1 MWGCLPQ
8 QFVLPRC
15 ESPRTPT
22 RLTGISNYR
31 SKWRRERT
39 SDAQGKHRHV
49 LNQSHI
55 NKILSFEI
63 ASFLL
68 VIALSWM
75 SEMTELPHVM
85 GAPEY
90 ISNWRESTLET
101 LIVIFVAIP
110 VLVITRRLLSGL
122 HYLEGFLCVCD
133 WCKKLNHNNEWIPLE
148 DFFQEKFAMPT
159 SHGMCSACAEKLRTQ
174 NRKVAVA

>member
-1 MWGCLPQ
+1 
-8 QFVLPRC
+8 
-15 ESPRTPT
+15 
-22 RLTGISNYR
+22 
-31 SKWRRERT
+31 
-39 SDAQGKHRHV
+39 V

-68 VIALSWM
+68 VIELSWM

-90 ISNWRESTLET
+90 ISSWRESTLET

-110 VLVITRRLLSGL
+110 VLVITRRLLSRL
-122 HYLEGFLCVCD
+122 HYLDGFLRVCA
-133 WCKKLNHNNEWIPLE
+133 WCKKLNHNNEWIPLRRFLPRE
-148 DFFQEKFAMPT
+148 ICHADVPRYVLDVRGKASYSDQEGCRF
-159 SHGMCSACAEKLRTQ
+159 LI
-174 NRKVAVA
+174 N